1 MSWALM
7 VAVAM
12 GLMWVMRYTEQDW
25 LDAVLIRLAASA
37 FVGAGLIGASGW
49 LGEVMTSGTDWVMK
63 TGDSLGSQAFG
74 TAVVWIVTAG
84 LMIAWILSMLPEQWI
99 KFDPP
104 DWLVI
109 SGLFIPSLQV
119 SVPGLLGQVLRN
131 VTTWAGSGIN
141 MMISGL
147 VS

>member
-1 MSWALM
+1 MSWILM
-7 VAVAM
+7 TAVAM
-12 GLMWVMRYTEQDW
+12 GFMWVMRYTEEDW
-25 LDAVLIRLAASA
+25 MDAILIRLAAAS
-37 FVGAGLIGASGW
+37 FVGAGLIGAAGW
-49 LGEVMTSGTDWVMK
+49 LGEVMTSGIAWVMK

-74 TAVVWIVTAG
+74 TGVVWIVTAG
-84 LMIAWILSMLPEQWI
+84 LMIAWILSMVPEKWI
-99 KFDPP
+99 RFNPP

-119 SVPGLLGQVLRN
+119 SVPGLLGRGLRI

-141 MMISGL
+141 MLVSGL